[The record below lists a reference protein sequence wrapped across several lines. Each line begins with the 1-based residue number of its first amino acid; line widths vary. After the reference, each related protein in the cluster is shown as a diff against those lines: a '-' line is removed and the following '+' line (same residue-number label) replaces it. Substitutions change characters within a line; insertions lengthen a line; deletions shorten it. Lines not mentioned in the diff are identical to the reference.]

1 MKENNCGTSP
11 LSITAL
17 QFNRKFY
24 TLFRVGLSA
33 ESPSCYIFPMI
44 ANFCGRAV
52 SVSRREK
59 NCIEHNP
66 KEKGACHKIL
76 KNQQTDISN
85 GAECSLEEH
94 FSERTISQVKV
105 ISDGAKGKRSPD
117 VRS

>member
-1 MKENNCGTSP
+1 M
-11 LSITAL
+11 
-17 QFNRKFY
+17 
-24 TLFRVGLSA
+24 A
-33 ESPSCYIFPMI
+33 EQCQYPD
-44 ANFCGRAV
+44 V
-52 SVSRREK
+52 KK

>member
-1 MKENNCGTSP
+1 MTEQCLYPDVKKKQSYP
-11 LSITAL
+11 TA
-17 QFNRKFY
+17 
-24 TLFRVGLSA
+24 S
-33 ESPSCYIFPMI
+33 S
-44 ANFCGRAV
+44 
-52 SVSRREK
+52 
-59 NCIEHNP
+59 P